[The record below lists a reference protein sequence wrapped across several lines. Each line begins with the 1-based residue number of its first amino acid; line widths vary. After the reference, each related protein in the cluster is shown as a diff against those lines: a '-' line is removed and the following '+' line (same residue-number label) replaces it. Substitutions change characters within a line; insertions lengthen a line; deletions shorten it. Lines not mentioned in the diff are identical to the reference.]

1 MNKIFKF
8 IAGLFFGV
16 FIVAVAIW
24 TASLTLAEVKEI
36 LPSDPITPYFALM
49 LFDGGAVAWLG
60 AWLFLARGI
69 PQRGITLVMLVV
81 DLLGVALLS
90 AGRLFMGGQSLTEAP
105 ESLGLLVVY
114 GLALSTLLNLAALYA
129 YHIADPD
136 NIESIETALLEDTLR
151 DEALSQAKAT
161 IEGEAQQLGAIL
173 AARATGRL
181 KYRLGL
187 PMGDTEAAAVIA
199 DNSQP
204 AADPAPM
211 QILSSPI
218 KQASPSRVNPLARW
232 IVATGRNIKKKLT
245 PAPAGQAVI
254 YESTTQPAPQIV
266 PTQQPA
272 PQVLQTDANEL
283 HYHPMG
289 GLQPADQQQPE
300 QPAADGERVFT
311 KGMGE

>member
-245 PAPAGQAVI
+245 PAPAGQSVI

-266 PTQQPA
+266 PTQQQA
-272 PQVLQTDANEL
+272 
-283 HYHPMG
+283 
-289 GLQPADQQQPE
+289 PADQQQPE

>member
-245 PAPAGQAVI
+245 PAPAGQSVI
-254 YESTTQPAPQIV
+254 YESTTHPAPQIV
-266 PTQQPA
+266 PTQQLA
-272 PQVLQTDANEL
+272 
-283 HYHPMG
+283 
-289 GLQPADQQQPE
+289 PADQQQPE

>member
-16 FIVAVAIW
+16 FIIAVAIW

-245 PAPAGQAVI
+245 PAPAGQSVI

-266 PTQQPA
+266 PTQQQA
-272 PQVLQTDANEL
+272 
-283 HYHPMG
+283 
-289 GLQPADQQQPE
+289 PADQQQPE

>member
-272 PQVLQTDANEL
+272 P
-283 HYHPMG
+283 
-289 GLQPADQQQPE
+289 ADQQQPE